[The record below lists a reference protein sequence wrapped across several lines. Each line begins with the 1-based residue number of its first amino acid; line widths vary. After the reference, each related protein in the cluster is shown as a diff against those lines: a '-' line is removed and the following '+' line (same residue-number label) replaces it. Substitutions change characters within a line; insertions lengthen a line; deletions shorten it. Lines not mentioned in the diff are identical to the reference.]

1 MWVLGFGFSAWV
13 IGEWWALGNPKG
25 LLESLQKGRYGMFR
39 ETPHPGVE
47 VKVYHFELDDLDLK
61 ITIWDLS
68 FRSLDF
74 EFVWNMFSRMPNAH
88 GNSSK
93 QHCPRYE
100 YWDDSLDLSSA
111 VFLQRHMCVRCS

>member
-1 MWVLGFGFSAWV
+1 MWVLGFGFSASV
-13 IGEWWALGNPKG
+13 IGEWWALGNPKA
-25 LLESLQKGRYGMFR
+25 LLESLQKGMYGMFR
-39 ETPHPGVE
+39 ETPRPGVE
-47 VKVYHFELDDLDLK
+47 VKVYRFELDDLDLK

-74 EFVWNMFSRMPNAH
+74 EFVSEYVQQNANAH
-88 GNSSK
+88 RNSSK

-111 VFLQRHMCVRCS
+111 VCLQRHMCVRCS